1 MRSMFYVVLAAALF
15 TRTTVVTA
23 FTTADESQLVSKM
36 SPDFASDVKIS
47 GDFQTRSLR
56 VTDPEDGNLM
66 IDSEERTKYGS
77 LKDVI
82 KRSTA
87 ADILKDMP
95 SDSVRKMVKAVK
107 YNSELTKKEEE
118 VVNALLALAAKA

>member
-1 MRSMFYVVLAAALF
+1 MYLEVVDIGHVS
-15 TRTTVVTA
+15 TSTA
-23 FTTADESQLVSKM
+23 KTPIEIAGDVKLGLLGADEIPIGNTSYY
-36 SPDFASDVKIS
+36 
-47 GDFQTRSLR
+47 
-56 VTDPEDGNLM
+56 PEDGSLM

-87 ADILKDMP
+87 AEILKDIP

>member
-1 MRSMFYVVLAAALF
+1 MRSIYYVVLAAALF
-15 TRTTVVTA
+15 ARTTVVTA
-23 FTTADESQLVSKM
+23 FTNADDSQLVSKM

-66 IDSEERTKYGS
+66 TDSEERTKYAS

-82 KRSTA
+82 KRSAA
-87 ADILKDMP
+87 ADILKNMP
-95 SDSVRKMVKAVK
+95 SDS
-107 YNSELTKKEEE
+107 EEE
-118 VVNALLALAAKA
+118 VVKALLALAAKA